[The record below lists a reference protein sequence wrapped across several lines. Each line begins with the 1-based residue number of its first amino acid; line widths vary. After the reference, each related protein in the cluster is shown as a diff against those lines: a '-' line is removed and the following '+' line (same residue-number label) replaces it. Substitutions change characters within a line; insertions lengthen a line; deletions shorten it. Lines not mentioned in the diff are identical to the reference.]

1 MLCSQI
7 FSKQNYIHFKI
18 PVSGSSIL
26 KFLSNFANFSLDT
39 TDDLQ
44 CSWDSFQTFKR
55 RLTWFVRSSPN
66 QGCTVQ
72 TRPYQV
78 TVIYCVACKLLKYL
92 MLKPNKKKNDINRER
107 NKEVNLQFW
116 HVFKWFFFPIQCFL
130 LITLT
135 LSSTTLDW
143 ITSSKCETQL
153 FRALLIITSCFYPR
167 IKRRTCDAI

>member
-7 FSKQNYIHFKI
+7 FSKQNYIHLKI

-92 MLKPNKKKNDINRER
+92 INVKAKKKKKNDIKRER

-116 HVFKWFFFPIQCFL
+116 HAFKCVFFPIQCFFINYVNVIFNNFGLNHWQQVWNPAVPCVAYHNKL
-130 LITLT
+130 L
-135 LSSTTLDW
+135 LS
-143 ITSSKCETQL
+143 KN
-153 FRALLIITSCFYPR
+153 
-167 IKRRTCDAI
+167 